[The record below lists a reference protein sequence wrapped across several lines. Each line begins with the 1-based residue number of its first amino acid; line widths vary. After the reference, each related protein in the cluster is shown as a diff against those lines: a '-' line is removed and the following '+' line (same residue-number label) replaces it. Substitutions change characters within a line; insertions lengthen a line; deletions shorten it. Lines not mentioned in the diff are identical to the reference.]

1 MAAGAGAGAGLRT
14 IRFGL
19 ARRDLRAAFFAGLLA
34 FFEVRRAFFLAAVRL
49 RPADLLRPRTLRDVF
64 ERVLR
69 FAMPSALPIS
79 EPLESVAL

>member
-1 MAAGAGAGAGLRT
+1 MAAGAGAGAGLRAG
-14 IRFGL
+14 RFVL
-19 ARRDLRAAFFAGLLA
+19 ARRDLRAAFFAGLLT
-34 FFEVRRAFFLAAVRL
+34 FFAVRRVVFLAAVRL
-49 RPADLLRPRTLRDVF
+49 RPADFRRPRTLRAFF

>member
-1 MAAGAGAGAGLRT
+1 
-14 IRFGL
+14 
-19 ARRDLRAAFFAGLLA
+19 LRAAFFAGLLI
-34 FFEVRRAFFLAAVRL
+34 FFVVRRAFFFGAVRL
-49 RPADLLRPRTLRDVF
+49 RPADLLRPRALRDFF